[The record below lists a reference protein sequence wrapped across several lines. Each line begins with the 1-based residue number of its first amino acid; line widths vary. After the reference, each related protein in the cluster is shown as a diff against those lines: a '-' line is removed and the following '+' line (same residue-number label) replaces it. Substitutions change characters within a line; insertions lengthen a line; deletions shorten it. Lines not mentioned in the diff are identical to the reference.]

1 MSVPPRIKL
10 GELLVRANLVSET
23 QLQTALAEQRRWGG
37 KLGDILV
44 RMSYL
49 PEDLLV
55 KALSKQLGLPK
66 ADLEAVTRVP
76 RTVLDRIP
84 RATAKSCH
92 AVPLAVG
99 DDGKTVVVA
108 MADPHQLQ
116 VLDELR
122 SVTGGARI
130 VPYLAGRGAIARA
143 IVRLYDGEEDLGDE
157 DGGMKMV
164 DALGRPYQPVPA
176 PPSPVPPPPR
186 TPPLPLGFAGEPV
199 ASAGET
205 LARLE
210 EQQARELGMIRVLVE
225 LLVER
230 GIFSR
235 EEYLARVRR

>member
-164 DALGRPYQPVPA
+164 DALGRPYLPVPA
-176 PPSPVPPPPR
+176 PPSPR
-186 TPPLPLGFAGEPV
+186 TPLPFAGEP
-199 ASAGET
+199 AGSAGET